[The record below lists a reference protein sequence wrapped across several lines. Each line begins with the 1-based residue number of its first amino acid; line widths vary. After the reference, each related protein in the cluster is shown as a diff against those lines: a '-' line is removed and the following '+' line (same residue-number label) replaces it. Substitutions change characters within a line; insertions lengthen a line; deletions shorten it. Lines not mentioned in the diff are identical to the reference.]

1 MTARIVG
8 TGSYVPEKI
17 VTNEDLAKIVDTSDE
32 WIRTRSGIQTRH
44 LATDTGTSEMAVQ
57 AALRALEM
65 SGMDGQEIDCIL
77 VATSTPDRHF
87 PACACDV
94 QAAVGAKHA
103 AAFDVSAACSGFVF
117 AMSTMYAFMKS
128 GMYRTG
134 LVIGADVLSK
144 VIDWKDRGTC
154 VLFGDGAGAAV
165 VRAEETGVM
174 GAVMGADGSRG
185 EVLSCFSR
193 STGNFLTET
202 EPQMGYMTMNGQEVF
217 KFAVK
222 KVPECICQVLE
233 ETKVPIEDVKYF
245 MLHQANIR
253 ILEAAAKRLHQPME
267 KFPVNIEK
275 YGNTSGASIAILL
288 DEWNRKGML
297 QQGDKLV
304 LAGFGAGLTWGA
316 MLLEW

>member
-17 VTNEDLAKIVDTSDE
+17 VTNEDLAGIVDTSDE
-32 WIRTRSGIQTRH
+32 WIRTRSGIRSRH
-44 LATDTGTSEMAVQ
+44 LATDMGTSEIAVQ

-65 SGMDGQEIDCIL
+65 ADVDVLELDCIL
-77 VATSTPDRHF
+77 VATSTPEKHF
-87 PACACDV
+87 PSCACEV
-94 QAAVGAKHA
+94 QGAIGAKNA
-103 AAFDVSAACSGFVF
+103 VAFDISAACSGFVF
-117 AMSTMYAFMKS
+117 AMSTMDAFMKS
-128 GMYRTG
+128 GIYQTG

-165 VRAEETGVM
+165 VRAEEIGVI
-174 GAVMGADGSRG
+174 GFSMGADGSRG
-185 EVLSCFSR
+185 DVLSCLSR
-193 STGNFLTET
+193 STGNFLTST
-202 EPQMGYMTMNGQEVF
+202 EPQMGYMSMNGQEVF

-222 KVPECICQVLE
+222 KVPECICQVLQE
-233 ETKVPIEDVKYF
+233 NHINIEDVKYF
-245 MLHQANIR
+245 MLHQANVR
-253 ILEAAAKRLHQPME
+253 ILEAAAKRLGQPLE
-267 KFPVNIEK
+267 KFPIDIEK

-297 QQGDKLV
+297 TRGDKLV

-316 MLLEW
+316 LLLEW

>member
-17 VTNEDLAKIVDTSDE
+17 VTNEDLAGIVDTSDE
-32 WIRTRSGIQTRH
+32 WIRTRSGIRSRY
-44 LATDTGTSEMAVQ
+44 LATDMGTSEIAVQ

-65 SGMDGQEIDCIL
+65 ANVDVLELDCII
-77 VATSTPDRHF
+77 VATSTPEKHF
-87 PACACDV
+87 PSCACEV
-94 QAAVGAKHA
+94 QGAIGAKNA
-103 AAFDVSAACSGFVF
+103 AAFDIGAACSGFVF
-117 AMSTMYAFMKS
+117 AMSTMDAFMKS
-128 GMYRTG
+128 GMYQTG

-165 VRAEETGVM
+165 VRAEEIGVI
-174 GAVMGADGSRG
+174 GSVMGADGSRG
-185 EVLSCFSR
+185 DVLSCLSR
-193 STGNFLTET
+193 STGNFLTGT
-202 EPQMGYMTMNGQEVF
+202 EPQMGYMSMNGQEVF

-222 KVPECICQVLE
+222 KVPECICQVLQE
-233 ETKVPIEDVKYF
+233 NHINIKDVKYF
-245 MLHQANIR
+245 MLHQANVR
-253 ILEAAAKRLHQPME
+253 ILEAAAKRLGQPLD
-267 KFPVNIEK
+267 KFPIDIEK

-297 QQGDKLV
+297 IRGDKLV

-316 MLLEW
+316 LLLEW

>member
-17 VTNEDLAKIVDTSDE
+17 VTNEDLAGIVDTSDE
-32 WIRTRSGIQTRH
+32 WIRTRSGIRSRH
-44 LATDTGTSEMAVQ
+44 LATDMGTSEIAVQ

-65 SGMDGQEIDCIL
+65 ANVDVLELDCII
-77 VATSTPDRHF
+77 VATSTPEKHF
-87 PACACDV
+87 PSCACEV
-94 QAAVGAKHA
+94 QGVIGAKNA
-103 AAFDVSAACSGFVF
+103 AAFDISAACSGFVF
-117 AMSTMYAFMKS
+117 AMSTMDAFMKS
-128 GMYRTG
+128 GMYQTG

-165 VRAEETGVM
+165 VRAEEIGVI
-174 GAVMGADGSRG
+174 GSVMGADGSRG
-185 EVLSCFSR
+185 DVLSCLSR
-193 STGNFLTET
+193 STGNFLTGT
-202 EPQMGYMTMNGQEVF
+202 EPQMGYMSMNGQEVF

-222 KVPECICQVLE
+222 KVPECICQVLQE
-233 ETKVPIEDVKYF
+233 NHINIKDVKYF
-245 MLHQANIR
+245 MLHQANVR
-253 ILEAAAKRLHQPME
+253 ILEAAAKRLGQPLD
-267 KFPVNIEK
+267 KFPIDIEK

-297 QQGDKLV
+297 IRGDKLV

-316 MLLEW
+316 LLLEW

>member
-17 VTNEDLAKIVDTSDE
+17 VTNEDLAGIVDTSDE
-32 WIRTRSGIQTRH
+32 WIRTRSGIRSRH
-44 LATDTGTSEMAVQ
+44 LATDMGTSEIAVQ

-65 SGMDGQEIDCIL
+65 ANVDVLELDCII
-77 VATSTPDRHF
+77 VATSTPEKHF
-87 PACACDV
+87 PSCACEV
-94 QAAVGAKHA
+94 QGVIGAKNA
-103 AAFDVSAACSGFVF
+103 AAFDISAACSGFVF
-117 AMSTMYAFMKS
+117 AMSTMDAFMKS
-128 GMYRTG
+128 GMYQTG

-165 VRAEETGVM
+165 VRAEEIGVI
-174 GAVMGADGSRG
+174 GSVMGADGSRG
-185 EVLSCFSR
+185 DVLSCLSR
-193 STGNFLTET
+193 STGNFLTGT
-202 EPQMGYMTMNGQEVF
+202 EAQMGYMSMNGQEVF

-222 KVPECICQVLE
+222 KVPECICQVLQE
-233 ETKVPIEDVKYF
+233 NHINIKDVKYF
-245 MLHQANIR
+245 MLHQANVR
-253 ILEAAAKRLHQPME
+253 ILEAAAKRLGQPLD
-267 KFPVNIEK
+267 KFPIDIEK

-297 QQGDKLV
+297 IRGDKLV

-316 MLLEW
+316 LLLEW